1 MIEHFEFEI
10 INIHVSSLFV
20 IRAIS
25 ILFFLSHAFHFAMG
39 QKRSTHDVVIYGGTS
54 AALSAAIQVKRMGKT
69 VVVVSPDLH
78 LGGLTS
84 SGLGWTDSGSKEA
97 IGGIA
102 RNFYHRVWRY
112 YQSVDSW
119 KWQKMEDFGNRGQ
132 GSPAVDGEKRTMWI
146 FEPHVAEL
154 IFDSWVAE
162 NDLEVY
168 RDEWLDREEG
178 VEKKGELIK
187 SITTLAG
194 NTYEGKMF
202 LDCTYEG
209 DLMASSGISYFVGRE
224 SNSTYGESLGGVQI
238 KNARHHQFAGKVDP
252 FIVEGDPKSGLL
264 ARISGQSPGQE
275 GEGDSKMQAYNFR
288 LCLTQVEENRL
299 PFSKPDSYD
308 PSQYEL
314 LLRTLL
320 QGQRT
325 IFGKFDPIPNN
336 KTDTNNCG
344 PFSTDNIGMN
354 YLYPEA
360 NYEKREEIILEH
372 ERYQKGYFYFL
383 CNDPRVPE
391 EIRTKMSSWGLARDE
406 FKDNDNWPHQIYVR
420 EARRMVSDFVINELH
435 LRGIKEIF
443 HSVGMGS
450 YNIDSHNVQRYVEK
464 DEDGRSFVQNEGD
477 IQVNPGGPYQIS
489 YDSLIPK
496 TKECKNLLVP
506 VCLSSSHV
514 AFGSIRM
521 EPVFM
526 ILAQSAATAAV
537 LAIEAGVAV
546 QEVEY
551 ARLKERLTSDGQVL
565 EIKKQI
571 RQTRGKGIS
580 VADLDGIVI
589 DGQKV
594 QFQGQW
600 QESSSLRPFVGHS
613 YWHDGNGGKGMRSVK
628 FPFTAPNE
636 GLHEVKVSFVASG
649 NRAGKVRYEIEDE
662 IGNNKLFVDQ
672 RKKGSKNSIWHSL
685 GSFIFKKGHKY
696 AVTLHNQDTE
706 GFVIADAAQIIPLNP

>member
-1 MIEHFEFEI
+1 MIEHFEFNI
-10 INIHVSSLFV
+10 INILIFSLFV

-25 ILFFLSHAFHFAMG
+25 ILFFVSHAFHFAMG

-238 KNARHHQFAGKVDP
+238 KNARHHQFAGMVDP

>member
-209 DLMASSGISYFVGRE
+209 DLMASSGVSYFVGRE

>member
-1 MIEHFEFEI
+1 MIEHFEFKI
-10 INIHVSSLFV
+10 INILVFSLFV

-162 NDLEVY
+162 NELEVY

-224 SNSTYGESLGGVQI
+224 SNSAYGESLGGVQI

-443 HSVGMGS
+443 RSVGMGS

-489 YDSLIPK
+489 YDSLVPK

-551 ARLKERLTSDGQVL
+551 ARLRERLTSDGQVL

-580 VADLDGIVI
+580 VADLDGVVI

-613 YWHDGNGGKGMRSVK
+613 YWHDGNGGKGVRSVK

-672 RKKGSKNSIWHSL
+672 RKKGSKDSIWHSL